1 MLNNNNKYRDFMFFV
16 KNYDSIYKKYGH
28 KFIVIKN
35 STVLGAY
42 SSIMEALLE
51 TNKTNEYRS
60 YIIQECYPKY

>member
-1 MLNNNNKYRDFMFFV
+1 MSNNNNKYKDFMYFV
-16 KNYDSIYKKYGH
+16 KNYDSIYNKYGH

-35 STVLGAY
+35 EAVLGAY

-60 YIIQECYPKY
+60 YIIQECYPK